1 MAPPSITSSAAWASW
16 AWARTLTASTRSQ
29 SSVVVPLKALAA
41 RPQDAF
47 DQKSSDDVMKSLFNS
62 TATDSS
68 HVTIKAPDIAEN
80 GAVVPITVRTDL
92 ANAESVSIIV
102 PNNPNP
108 LAASFTLTPESGG
121 LVSTRIKMGKTSD
134 VTAVV
139 KAGGK
144 LYSAKKEVKVTIG
157 GCGG

>member
-1 MAPPSITSSAAWASW
+1 MTIHRRKFLHTVLGVAA
-16 AWARTLTASTRSQ
+16 TIL
-29 SSVVVPLKALAA
+29 VVPLKVFAA
-41 RPQDAF
+41 RPKEAF
-47 DQKSSDDVMKSLFNS
+47 GAEKYDDVMNTLYNS
-62 TATDSS
+62 TTTDSS
-68 HVTIKAPDIAEN
+68 HVSIKAPDIAEN

-108 LAASFTLTPESGG
+108 LAASFELTPSSGG
-121 LVSTRIKMGKTSD
+121 LVSTRIKMGKTSE
-134 VTAVV
+134 VHAVV

-144 LYSAKKEVKVTIG
+144 LYSATKEVKVTIG

>member
-1 MAPPSITSSAAWASW
+1 
-16 AWARTLTASTRSQ
+16 
-29 SSVVVPLKALAA
+29 
-41 RPQDAF
+41 
-47 DQKSSDDVMKSLFNS
+47 VMKTLFNE

-68 HVTIKAPDIAEN
+68 HVSIKAPDIAEN
-80 GAVVPITVRTDL
+80 GAVVPITVKTDI
-92 ANAESVSIIV
+92 AGAESVSIIV
-102 PNNPNP
+102 LNNPNP
-108 LAASFTLTPESGG
+108 LVASFDLTPSSGG

-144 LYSAKKEVKVTIG
+144 LYSATKEVKVTIG